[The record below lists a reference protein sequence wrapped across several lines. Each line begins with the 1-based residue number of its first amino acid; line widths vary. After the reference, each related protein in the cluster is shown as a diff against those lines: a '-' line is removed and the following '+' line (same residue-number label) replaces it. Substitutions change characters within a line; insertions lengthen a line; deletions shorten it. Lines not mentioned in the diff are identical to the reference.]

1 MRQFTCQFQRI
12 GLRFISH
19 IIHDVLVSLPRR
31 DRGIRFV
38 AHQDPNQLQ
47 YVRVPQTLPSDYLS
61 AEALQTVR
69 LSQKGRPKSLAFSI
83 VWIPSC
89 VEYVIILTATGL
101 PSYIPRQTL
110 EKPPVDT
117 GAPFSF
123 AILDSVRK
131 YGAGRTPYSPQSF
144 MRPRKHRLLVFK
156 LIRQRRSNNYLP
168 LVRCTNW

>member
-1 MRQFTCQFQRI
+1 MRPI
-12 GLRFISH
+12 PH
-19 IIHDVLVSLPRR
+19 IVHDVPVSHPRR
-31 DRGIRFV
+31 NRGIRFI

-47 YVRVPQTLPSDYLS
+47 YVRVTQTLPSDDLS

-69 LSQKGRPKSLAFSI
+69 PSQKERPKSLTFSI

-89 VEYVIILTATGL
+89 AEYVIILTATGL

-144 MRPRKHRLLVFK
+144 VRPRKHRLLVSK
-156 LIRQRRSNNYLP
+156 LIRQ
-168 LVRCTNW
+168 